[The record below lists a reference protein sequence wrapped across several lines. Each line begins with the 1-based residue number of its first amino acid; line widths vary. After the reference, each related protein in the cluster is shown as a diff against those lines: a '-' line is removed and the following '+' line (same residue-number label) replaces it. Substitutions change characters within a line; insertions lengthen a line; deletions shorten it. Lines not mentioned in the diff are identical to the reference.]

1 MPQPFELPE
10 FYMPYPARLNP
21 HLEEARAHSKTWA
34 CTMGILDM
42 QQPES
47 GSTIWNEA
55 TFDSMDY
62 ALLCAYTHPEA
73 PGPELE
79 LITDWYVWVFFFDD
93 HFYKIYKRTRDHA
106 GAKAYLDRLPQFMP
120 LTSADT
126 PPEPANAVE
135 RGLIDL
141 WSRTVP
147 SKSADWRQR
156 FFESTWNLLAESAWE
171 LSNISDSRIPNPI
184 EYIEMRRKVGG
195 APWSADL
202 VEHAVAV
209 EVPARIAATRPMR
222 VLKDTFSDGVH
233 LRNDIFSYQ
242 RETESEGELNNG
254 VLVME
259 HFLGVG
265 PQEAANVVNDIM
277 TSRLHQ
283 FENTVL
289 SELPLLFE
297 EYHLN
302 PDERQ
307 QVLTY
312 VRGLQDWQSGG
323 HEWHMRSSRYMNASA
338 NKAPAGTSLFAAG
351 LTGLG
356 TAAARLG
363 LTGSAFGLRSR
374 SYTHVP
380 FQPVGPLKFPK
391 IDMPF
396 SARVSPHL
404 DSARRHIIQWAT
416 RMHMLDSLPG
426 FPSFAIW
433 NEEQL
438 IAYDFALCAAIIH
451 HDASSP
457 QLDISSDWLTWGT
470 YGDDFFPKVFG
481 RTRDFIGAKLQRERL
496 WLFLPIDCSSNTAP
510 LNPLE
515 MGLADLWL
523 RTAEPMSINARRQF
537 RESIQEMTG
546 SWLWE
551 LANQIQNRVPDPVD
565 YIEMRRKTFGAD
577 MTRSLSQIV
586 LGDDLPAEI
595 YCSRPMVNLANSA
608 SDHGTLTNDL
618 FSYRKEIEF
627 EGEIHNCVLVVQ
639 KFLNCDAQRALDMV
653 NDLMAA
659 RMRQFRRIVAL
670 ELPALSDDFKLNANQ
685 RERLHQ
691 YVTSLQDWMAGILI
705 WHEMCGRYPG
715 FEDPAS
721 QSTKPFFG
729 PTGLG
734 TSAAKIRSFSGS
746 RPGMSTLHTPGYI
759 LK

>member
-1 MPQPFELPE
+1 MQQPFELPE

-21 HLEEARAHSKTWA
+21 HLEEARTHSKAWA
-34 CTMGILDM
+34 RAIGMLDVK
-42 QQPES
+42 QPES
-47 GSTIWNEA
+47 GSIIWDEA

-62 ALLCAYTHPEA
+62 ALLCAYTHPESS
-73 PGPELE
+73 GPELE

-93 HFYKIYKRTRDHA
+93 HFYEMYKRTRDHA

-120 LTSADT
+120 LTSDDA
-126 PPEPANAVE
+126 PSEAVNAVE

-147 SKSADWRQR
+147 PKSADWRQR
-156 FFESTWNLLAESAWE
+156 FFESTRNLLAESAWE
-171 LSNISDSRIPNPI
+171 LSNINDNRVPNPI

-202 VEHAVAV
+202 VEHAVSV

-259 HFLGVG
+259 RFLAVD
-265 PQEAANVVNDIM
+265 PQEAANAVNDM
-277 TSRLHQ
+277 LTSRLHQ

-289 SELPLLFE
+289 TELPLLFE

-323 HEWHMRSSRYMNASA
+323 HEWHMRSSRYMNAGI
-338 NKAPAGTSLFAAG
+338 NKASAGTSLFDG
-351 LTGLG
+351 PTGLG

-363 LTGSAFGLRSR
+363 LIGSAFGLRSR
-374 SYTHVP
+374 SYSHVP
-380 FQPVGPLKFPK
+380 FQPVGPLKMPEIK
-391 IDMPF
+391 MPF
-396 SARVSPHL
+396 PTHMSPYL
-404 DSARRHIIQWAT
+404 DSSRRHSKQWAA

-426 FPSFAIW
+426 LPSFAIW
-433 NEEQL
+433 TEEQL
-438 IAYDFALCAAIIH
+438 IAYDFALCAACIH
-451 HDASSP
+451 PDASNA
-457 QLDISSDWLTWGT
+457 QLDISTEWLTWGT
-470 YGDDFFPKVFG
+470 YGDDLFPKVFG
-481 RTRDFIGAKLQRERL
+481 RTRDFAGAKLQRERL
-496 WLFLPIDCSSNTAP
+496 WLFLPIDCSATASP

-523 RTAEPMSINARRQF
+523 RTAEPMSTDARRQF
-537 RESIQEMTG
+537 RESVQEMTG

-577 MTRSLSQIV
+577 MTRSLSQIEFS
-586 LGDDLPAEI
+586 DDLPAEM

-608 SDHGTLTNDL
+608 CDYAGLTNDL

-627 EGEIHNCVLVVQ
+627 EGEIHNCVLVAQ
-639 KFLNCDAQRALDMV
+639 KFFNCDAQTALDMV
-653 NDLMAA
+653 NDLMTA
-659 RMRQFRRIVAL
+659 RMSQFQRIVTL
-670 ELPALSDDFKLNANQ
+670 ELPALSDDFNLNTHQ
-685 RERLHQ
+685 RSRLRQ
-691 YVTSLQDWMAGILI
+691 YVTSLQDWMSGVLK
-705 WHEMCGRYPG
+705 WHEMCHRYPG
-715 FEDPAS
+715 FEDLAS
-721 QSTKPFFG
+721 QSKKQFFG

-734 TSAAKIRSFSGS
+734 TSAANIRSFSGAA
-746 RPGMSTLHTPGYI
+746 

>member
-1 MPQPFELPE
+1 MQQPFELPE

-21 HLEEARAHSKTWA
+21 HLEEARTHSKAWA
-34 CTMGILDM
+34 RTIGILDVK
-42 QQPES
+42 QSES
-47 GSTIWNEA
+47 GSIIWDEVM
-55 TFDSMDY
+55 FDSMDY

-93 HFYKIYKRTRDHA
+93 HFYEMFKRTRDHA
-106 GAKAYLDRLPQFMP
+106 GAKEYLDRLPQFMP
-120 LTSADT
+120 LTSADA
-126 PPEPANAVE
+126 PPEPANTVE

-156 FFESTWNLLAESAWE
+156 FFESTKNLLVESAWE
-171 LSNISDSRIPNPI
+171 LSNIGESRVSNPI

-209 EVPARIAATRPMR
+209 EIPARIAATRPMR
-222 VLKDTFSDGVH
+222 VLKDTFADGVH
-233 LRNDIFSYQ
+233 LRNDLFSYQ
-242 RETESEGELNNG
+242 REIESEGELSNG

-259 HFLGVG
+259 RFLKVD
-265 PQEAANVVNDIM
+265 PQEAANIVNDIL

-289 SELPLLFE
+289 TELPLLFE
-297 EYHLN
+297 EYRLN
-302 PDERQ
+302 LGERQ

-323 HEWHMRSSRYMNASA
+323 HEWHMRSSRYMNAGAS
-338 NKAPAGTSLFAAG
+338 KAPAGTRLFDG
-351 LTGLG
+351 PTGLG

-363 LTGSAFGLRSR
+363 LTGSAFELRSR

-380 FQPVGPLKFPK
+380 FQPVGPLKMPE
-391 IDMPF
+391 IAMPF
-396 SARVSPHL
+396 STHMNSHL
-404 DSARRHIIQWAT
+404 DSARQHTHQWAA

-426 FPSFAIW
+426 LPSFAIW
-433 NEEQL
+433 TKEQL
-438 IAYDFALCAAIIH
+438 VSYDFALCAAMIH
-451 HDASSP
+451 PDASSP
-457 QLDISSDWLTWGT
+457 QLNISVDWLTWGT
-470 YGDDFFPKVFG
+470 YGDDFFPEVFG
-481 RTRDFIGAKLQRERL
+481 GTHNFAGAKLQRERL
-496 WLFLPIDCSSNTAP
+496 WLFLPVDCSSTTLP

-515 MGLADLWL
+515 MGLANLWL
-523 RTAEPMSINARRQF
+523 RTAEPMSMDARRQF

-565 YIEMRRKTFGAD
+565 YIEMRRKTFGSD
-577 MTRSLSQIV
+577 MTRSLSQIGI
-586 LGDDLPAEI
+586 GDDLPAEI
-595 YCSRPMVNLANSA
+595 YCSSPMVNLTNSA
-608 SDHGTLTNDL
+608 YDHATLTNDL

-627 EGEIHNCVLVVQ
+627 EGEIHNCVLVIE
-639 KFLNCDAQRALDMV
+639 KFFNCSAQHALDMV
-653 NDLMAA
+653 NDLMVA
-659 RMRQFRRIVAL
+659 RMRQFQRIVTL

-685 RERLHQ
+685 RNLLRQ
-691 YVTSLQDWMAGILI
+691 YVTSLQDWLAGILK
-705 WHEMCGRYPG
+705 WHEMCHRYPR

-721 QSTKPFFG
+721 PSKKQCFG

-734 TSAAKIRSFSGS
+734 TSAAKICSFSGAA
-746 RPGMSTLHTPGYI
+746 P
-759 LK
+759 K

>member
-1 MPQPFELPE
+1 MQQPFELPE

-21 HLEEARAHSKTWA
+21 HLEEARTHAKAWA
-34 CTMGILDM
+34 RAMGMLDVKE
-42 QQPES
+42 PES
-47 GSTIWNEA
+47 GSVIWDEA

-62 ALLCAYTHPEA
+62 ALLCAYTHPESS
-73 PGPELE
+73 GPELE

-93 HFYKIYKRTRDHA
+93 HFYEIYKRTRDHA

-120 LTSADT
+120 LT
-126 PPEPANAVE
+126 P
-135 RGLIDL
+135 
-141 WSRTVP
+141 
-147 SKSADWRQR
+147 ADWRQR
-156 FFESTWNLLAESAWE
+156 FFASTKNLLAESAWE
-171 LSNISDSRIPNPI
+171 LSNISDSRVPNPI

-202 VEHAVAV
+202 VEHAVTV

-259 HFLGVG
+259 RFLEVD
-265 PQEAANVVNDIM
+265 PQEAANVVNDIL

-289 SELPLLFE
+289 TELPLLFE
-297 EYHLN
+297 EYRLS
-302 PDERQ
+302 PDERL
-307 QVLTY
+307 QVLSY

-323 HEWHMRSSRYMNASA
+323 HEWHMRSSRYMNAG
-338 NKAPAGTSLFAAG
+338 AGKTPTGMSLFAG
-351 LTGLG
+351 PTGLG

-363 LTGSAFGLRSR
+363 LTGRAFNLRAR

-380 FQPVGPLKFPK
+380 FQPVGPLKRPE
-391 IDMPF
+391 IEMPF
-396 SARVSPHL
+396 PTRTNPHL
-404 DSARRHIIQWAT
+404 DSARRQTLQWAS

-426 FPSFAIW
+426 LPSLAIW
-433 NEEQL
+433 TKEQL
-438 IAYDFALCAAIIH
+438 TGYDFALCAAMIH
-451 HDASSP
+451 PDASSP
-457 QLDISSDWLTWGT
+457 QLDISAEWLTWGT

-481 RTRDFIGAKLQRERL
+481 RKRDFAGAKLQRERL
-496 WLFLPIDCSSNTAP
+496 WLFLPVDCSSTTPP

-523 RTAEPMSINARRQF
+523 RTAEPMSVEARHQF

-565 YIEMRRKTFGAD
+565 YIEMRRKTFGSD
-577 MTRSLSQIV
+577 LTRSLSQIE

-595 YCSRPMVNLANSA
+595 YGSRPLVNLVNSA
-608 SDHGTLTNDL
+608 CDYATLTNDL
-618 FSYRKEIEF
+618 FSYRKEIEL
-627 EGEIHNCVLVVQ
+627 EGEMHNCVLVIQ
-639 KFLNCDAQRALDMV
+639 KFLNCDAQRALNMV

-659 RMRQFRRIVAL
+659 RLRQFQRIVDL
-670 ELPALSDDFKLNANQ
+670 ELPALSDDFQLKANQ
-685 RERLHQ
+685 RNRLRQ
-691 YVTSLQDWMAGILI
+691 YVTSLQDWLAGILR
-705 WHEMCGRYPG
+705 WHEMCHRYPD
-715 FEDPAS
+715 FEGAAAPG
-721 QSTKPFFG
+721 QKVFFG

-746 RPGMSTLHTPGYI
+746 TS
-759 LK
+759 

>member
-1 MPQPFELPE
+1 MPQPFELPA

-21 HLEEARAHSKTWA
+21 HLEEARTHTKAWTRS
-34 CTMGILDM
+34 MGMLDAP
-42 QQPES
+42 QSEP
-47 GSTIWNEA
+47 GPIIWDEA
-55 TFDSMDY
+55 AFDSMDY
-62 ALLCAYTHPEA
+62 ALLCAYTHPDS

-106 GAKAYLDRLPQFMP
+106 GAKKYLDRLPLFMP
-120 LTSADT
+120 LTPT
-126 PPEPANAVE
+126 EVHPEPVNAVE

-141 WSRTVP
+141 WSRTVW
-147 SKSADWRQR
+147 SRSADWRQR

-171 LSNISDSRIPNPI
+171 LSNISDSRVPNPI

-209 EVPARIAATRPMR
+209 EVPARVAATRPML

-259 HFLGVG
+259 RFLEID
-265 PQEAANVVNDIM
+265 PQESANVVNDIL

-289 SELPLLFE
+289 TELPLLFE

-302 PDERQ
+302 PDERR
-307 QVLTY
+307 QVLLY
-312 VRGLQDWQSGG
+312 VKGLQDWQSGG
-323 HEWHMRSSRYMNASA
+323 HEWHMRSSRYMNSNAHT
-338 NKAPAGTSLFAAG
+338 APVGSLLFDG
-351 LTGLG
+351 PTGLG

-363 LTGSAFGLRSR
+363 LTGRAFGLRSR

-380 FQPVGPLKFPK
+380 FQPVGPLKMPH
-391 IDMPF
+391 IAMPF
-396 SARVSPHL
+396 PSIVSPYL
-404 DSARRHIIQWAT
+404 DSARQHTYQWAT

-426 FPSFAIW
+426 LPAFSIW
-433 NEEQL
+433 TGEQL
-438 IAYDFALCAAIIH
+438 TAYDFALCAAIIH
-451 HDASSP
+451 HDASET
-457 QLDISSDWLTWGT
+457 QLHISTDWLTWGT
-470 YGDDFFPKVFG
+470 YGDDFFPKIFG
-481 RTRDFIGAKLQRERL
+481 STHDFAGAKLQRERL
-496 WLFLPIDCSSNTAP
+496 WLFLPVDCSPTPPP

-515 MGLADLWL
+515 MGLADLWR
-523 RTAEPMSINARRQF
+523 RTAEPMSTKARQQF
-537 RESIQEMTG
+537 QESIQDMTG

-577 MTRSLSQIV
+577 MTRSLSQIE
-586 LGDDLPAEI
+586 LGEDLPVEI
-595 YCSRPMVNLANSA
+595 YSSRPMVNLAKSA
-608 SDHGTLTNDL
+608 SDHGTLTNDV

-627 EGEIHNCVLVVQ
+627 EGELHNCVLVIQ

-659 RMRQFRRIVAL
+659 RLRQFQRIVTL
-670 ELPALSDDFKLNANQ
+670 ELPALSDDFKLNAHQ
-685 RERLHQ
+685 RDRLHQ
-691 YVTSLQDWMAGILI
+691 YVISLQDWMAGVLK
-705 WHEMCGRYPG
+705 WHELCHRYPG
-715 FEDPAS
+715 FADPAD
-721 QSTKPFFG
+721 QSNKPFSG
-729 PTGLG
+729 PAGLG
-734 TSAAKIRSFSGS
+734 TSAANIRSFS
-746 RPGMSTLHTPGYI
+746 RVAP
-759 LK
+759 

>member
-1 MPQPFELPE
+1 MQQPFELPE

-21 HLEEARAHSKTWA
+21 HLEEARTHSKAWA
-34 CTMGILDM
+34 RAIGMLDVKE
-42 QQPES
+42 PET
-47 GSTIWNEA
+47 GSIIWDEA
-55 TFDSMDY
+55 KFDSMDY
-62 ALLCAYTHPEA
+62 ALLCAYTHPES
-73 PGPELE
+73 PSPELD

-93 HFYKIYKRTRDHA
+93 HFYEIYKRTRDHA

-120 LTSADT
+120 LTSDDA
-126 PPEPANAVE
+126 PAEPVNAVE

-141 WSRTVP
+141 WARTVP

-156 FFESTWNLLAESAWE
+156 FFESTKNLLAESAWE
-171 LSNISDSRIPNPI
+171 LSNIGDGRFPNPI

-209 EVPARIAATRPMR
+209 EIPARIAATRPMH

-259 HFLGVG
+259 QFLAVD
-265 PQEAANVVNDIM
+265 PQEAANVVNDIL

-289 SELPLLFE
+289 TELPLLFE
-297 EYHLN
+297 EYRLN

-323 HEWHMRSSRYMNASA
+323 HEWHMRSSRYMNGGAS
-338 NKAPAGTSLFAAG
+338 KAPTGTSLFDG
-351 LTGLG
+351 PIGLG
-356 TAAARLG
+356 TAAARFG
-363 LTGSAFGLRSR
+363 LAGSAFGLRSR

-380 FQPVGPLKFPK
+380 FQPVGPLKRPK

-396 SARVSPHL
+396 PTRVSSHL
-404 DSARRHIIQWAT
+404 DSSRRQIIEWAT

-426 FPSFAIW
+426 LPSFAIW
-433 NEEQL
+433 TKEQL
-438 IAYDFALCAAIIH
+438 IGYDFALCAACINP
-451 HDASSP
+451 DASSS
-457 QLDISSDWLTWGT
+457 QLNISSDWLTWGT

-481 RTRDFIGAKLQRERL
+481 RAHDFGGAKLQCERL
-496 WLFLPIDCSSNTAP
+496 WLFLPLDCSSTTPP
-510 LNPLE
+510 LNALE
-515 MGLADLWL
+515 MGLADLWQ
-523 RTAEPMSINARRQF
+523 RTAEPMSMGARRQF
-537 RESIQEMTG
+537 QESVQEMTN

-577 MTRSLSQIV
+577 MTRSLSQIA

-608 SDHGTLTNDL
+608 CDFAGLTNDL
-618 FSYRKEIEF
+618 FSYRKEIEL
-627 EGEIHNCVLVVQ
+627 EGEIHNCALVIQ
-639 KFLNCDAQRALDMV
+639 KFLNCGAQRALDMV

-659 RMRQFRRIVAL
+659 RMRQFQRIVTL
-670 ELPALSDDFKLNANQ
+670 ELPALSDDFKLDDNQ
-685 RERLHQ
+685 RNRLRQ
-691 YVTSLQDWMAGILI
+691 YVTSLQDWMAGVLK
-705 WHEMCGRYPG
+705 WHEMCHRYPG
-715 FEDPAS
+715 FEDLAS
-721 QSTKPFFG
+721 QSKMQFFG

-734 TSAAKIRSFSGS
+734 TSAAKIRSFSGAM
-746 RPGMSTLHTPGYI
+746 P
-759 LK
+759 

>member
-1 MPQPFELPE
+1 MQQPFELPM

-21 HLEEARAHSKTWA
+21 HLEEARTHSKAWA
-34 CTMGILDM
+34 RAMGMLDVKES
-42 QQPES
+42 ES
-47 GSTIWNEA
+47 GSVIWDEA

-73 PGPELE
+73 PAPELD

-106 GAKAYLDRLPQFMP
+106 GAKEYLDRLPQFMP
-120 LTSADT
+120 LTPTDT
-126 PPEPANAVE
+126 PPEATNAVE
-135 RGLIDL
+135 LGLIDL

-156 FFESTWNLLAESAWE
+156 FFESTRNLLAESSWE

-259 HFLGVG
+259 HFLALD
-265 PQEAANVVNDIM
+265 PQEAANVVNDIL

-289 SELPLLFE
+289 TELPLLFE

-302 PDERQ
+302 PGERL

-323 HEWHMRSSRYMNASA
+323 HEWHMRSSRYMNSGAS
-338 NKAPAGTSLFAAG
+338 KAPAGMSLFDG
-351 LTGLG
+351 PTGLG

-363 LTGSAFGLRSR
+363 LIGSAFGLRSR

-380 FQPVGPLKFPK
+380 FQPVGPLNMPN
-391 IDMPF
+391 IAMPF
-396 SARVSPHL
+396 QTRISPHL
-404 DSARRHIIQWAT
+404 DSARQHIKQWAA

-426 FPSFAIW
+426 LPASAIW
-433 NEEQL
+433 TEEQL
-438 IAYDFALCAAIIH
+438 TAYDFALCAAIIH
-451 HDASSP
+451 PDASST

-470 YGDDFFPKVFG
+470 YGDDFFPRVFG
-481 RTRDFIGAKLQRERL
+481 RTRDFAGAKLQRERL
-496 WLFLPIDCSSNTAP
+496 WLFLPVDGPSTTPP

-515 MGLADLWL
+515 MGLADLWE
-523 RTAEPMSINARRQF
+523 RTAGPMTTDARCQF
-537 RESIQEMTG
+537 RESVQEMTG

-565 YIEMRRKTFGAD
+565 YIEMRRKTFGSD
-577 MTRSLSQIV
+577 MTRSLSQIE
-586 LGDDLPAEI
+586 LGDALPAEI
-595 YCSRPMVNLANSA
+595 YRSRPMVNLANSA
-608 SDHGTLTNDL
+608 CDHAALTNDL

-627 EGEIHNCVLVVQ
+627 EGEIHNCVLVIQ
-639 KFLNCDAQRALDMV
+639 KFLNCGAQRALDMV

-659 RMRQFRRIVAL
+659 RMRQFQRIVTL
-670 ELPALSDDFKLNANQ
+670 ELPALSDDFKLKASQ
-685 RERLHQ
+685 RDQLRQ
-691 YVTSLQDWMAGILI
+691 YVISLQDWMAGVLK
-705 WHEMCGRYPG
+705 WHELCHRYPG
-715 FEDPAS
+715 FEGTAS
-721 QSTKPFFG
+721 PSKKPYFG
-729 PTGLG
+729 PAGLG
-734 TSAAKIRSFSGS
+734 TSAAKIRSFSGAGS
-746 RPGMSTLHTPGYI
+746 
-759 LK
+759 

>member
-1 MPQPFELPE
+1 MQQPFELPE

-21 HLEEARAHSKTWA
+21 HLEEARTHTKAWA
-34 CTMGILDM
+34 RAMGILDA

-47 GSTIWNEA
+47 GSVIWDEA

-93 HFYKIYKRTRDHA
+93 HFYEMYKRTRDHA
-106 GAKAYLDRLPQFMP
+106 GAREYLDRLPQFMP
-120 LTSADT
+120 LTPADV
-126 PPEPANAVE
+126 PPEATNAVE

-156 FFESTWNLLAESAWE
+156 FFESTRNLLAESAWE
-171 LSNISDSRIPNPI
+171 LSNISDSRVPNPI

-209 EVPARIAATRPMR
+209 EVPARVAATRPMR
-222 VLKDTFSDGVH
+222 VLKDTFADGVH

-259 HFLGVG
+259 RFLEVD
-265 PQEAANVVNDIM
+265 PQEAANVVNDIL

-289 SELPLLFE
+289 AELPLLFE

-302 PDERQ
+302 PGERL

-323 HEWHMRSSRYMNASA
+323 HEWHMRSSRYMNDGAS
-338 NKAPAGTSLFAAG
+338 KTSAGTSLIDG
-351 LTGLG
+351 PTGLG

-380 FQPVGPLKFPK
+380 FQPVGPLKMPA

-396 SARVSPHL
+396 PTRVSPHL
-404 DSARRHIIQWAT
+404 DSARRHSIQWAA

-433 NEEQL
+433 TKEQL
-438 IAYDFALCAAIIH
+438 IAYDFALCAAMIH
-451 HDASSP
+451 PDASSP
-457 QLDISSDWLTWGT
+457 QLDISAEWLTWGT
-470 YGDDFFPKVFG
+470 YGDDLFPKVFG
-481 RTRDFIGAKLQRERL
+481 RTRDFAGAKLQRERL
-496 WLFLPIDCSSNTAP
+496 WLFLPIDCSLSTPP

-523 RTAEPMSINARRQF
+523 RTAEPMSTDARRRF
-537 RESIQEMTG
+537 RESIQEMTS

-577 MTRSLSQIV
+577 MTASLSQIG
-586 LGDDLPAEI
+586 LGDDLPAEM
-595 YCSRPMVNLANSA
+595 YGSRPMVNLVNSA
-608 SDHGTLTNDL
+608 CDYACLTNDL

-627 EGEIHNCVLVVQ
+627 EGEIHNCALVIQ
-639 KFLNCDAQRALDMV
+639 KFFNCGAQRALDMV

-659 RMRQFRRIVAL
+659 RMRQFQRIVTL
-670 ELPALSDDFKLNANQ
+670 ELPALSDDFKLNVDQ
-685 RERLHQ
+685 RKRLQQ
-691 YVTSLQDWMAGILI
+691 YVTSFQDWMAGILR
-705 WHEMCGRYPG
+705 WHEMCHRYPG
-715 FEDPAS
+715 FEDPAP
-721 QSTKPFFG
+721 QSKKPCFG

-734 TSAAKIRSFSGS
+734 TSAAKIGSFS
-746 RPGMSTLHTPGYI
+746 RAAP
-759 LK
+759 